1 MNKTVL
7 PIPNF
12 FEHRAS
18 LWSCS
23 KRFCLEGNG
32 HGRMPMPE
40 NTAMVMTHF
49 AVCRNKFLRLLSS
62 QPKAPMVLQESS
74 EVLIRID
81 DQDTPVQLQQL
92 RMKQGQETV
101 GLKLQVEE

>member
-1 MNKTVL
+1 
-7 PIPNF
+7 
-12 FEHRAS
+12 
-18 LWSCS
+18 
-23 KRFCLEGNG
+23 
-32 HGRMPMPE
+32 MPE
-40 NTAMVMTHF
+40 TMGQSMTITHV

-74 EVLIRID
+74 EVLIRMD
-81 DQDTPVQLQQL
+81 NQDTQVQLQQL